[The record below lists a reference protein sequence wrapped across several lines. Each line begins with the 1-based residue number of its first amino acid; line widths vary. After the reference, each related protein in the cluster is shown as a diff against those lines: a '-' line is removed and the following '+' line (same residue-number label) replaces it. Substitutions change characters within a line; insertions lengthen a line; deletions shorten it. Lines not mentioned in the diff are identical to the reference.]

1 MSAELNHLKKKVVV
15 SAVKSFKEKSGSE
28 CKVKSFKEK
37 SGSECRIKSFKEK
50 IVVSARLSHL

>member
-15 SAVKSFKEKSGSE
+15 SA
-28 CKVKSFKEK
+28 VKSFKEK